1 MLLESGRSKWHST
14 CPLCQRPV
22 GRAIRY
28 GGHHSRHVLDAQAER
43 TLDALSF
50 ITLLGTPREL
60 RAQHIEVDARLLS
73 TLLWIELGVQ

>member
-1 MLLESGRSKWHST
+1 MAQHLSVVPAPR
-14 CPLCQRPV
+14 R
-22 GRAIRY
+22 RAIRY

-43 TLDALSF
+43 TLVALSF

-73 TLLWIELGVQ
+73 TLLSIELGDQ